1 MMNTERNTPSH
12 SWKVKS
18 LPYFCRVELKCWG
31 LRPKLLCPF
40 PLSCETRNES
50 AQRLILL
57 FIYLTIPFCRPK
69 VGHVIKSS
77 LLHRFVPL
85 RFIVASVK
93 TNLIRIFLPVVV
105 AATANGYHLCV
116 CSVRKVLPRKIETKE
131 SSVYECKKWFWII
144 PREVIVSVL
153 VAENDAVSTANR
165 SGGHIKNF
173 GFLPLDNS
181 PSSFRLVNKIFSMNF
196 HFGFRFV
203 CIISQSSLK
212 NIPRNSAC

>member
-1 MMNTERNTPSH
+1 MMNTERNTQNTPSH

-57 FIYLTIPFCRPK
+57 FIYLTIPFYRPK

-93 TNLIRIFLPVVV
+93 TNLIRILLSVVV

-131 SSVYECKKWFWII
+131 SSLWMQ
-144 PREVIVSVL
+144 EVIP
-153 VAENDAVSTANR
+153 NNPTR
-165 SGGHIKNF
+165 SDCQCVGGRKWCGVH
-173 GFLPLDNS
+173 
-181 PSSFRLVNKIFSMNF
+181 R
-196 HFGFRFV
+196 
-203 CIISQSSLK
+203 
-212 NIPRNSAC
+212 